1 MSSVCFDGAFL
12 LPDFFVRRWKSF
24 PGLAREGTFSMKR
37 RFEQYNTHF
46 LDLQEPARAAKS
58 YAPAEEISDRAAL
71 RCREKNTWRRSEKQ
85 SARIKWSKWPLD
97 CSTENKRANCFR
109 DRNKWELYCSLVFA
123 GQDSYSDG
131 IQINRPQKYIFFFSV
146 FSVRFSSFL
155 SLINRGKNL
164 NLWGA
169 IVWYTSSFVGW
180 ANQPTA
186 TRGGAPLFSRINM

>member
-1 MSSVCFDGAFL
+1 MGSVCFDGAFL

-24 PGLAREGTFSMKR
+24 PGLARKGLFPW
-37 RFEQYNTHF
+37 N
-46 LDLQEPARAAKS
+46 
-58 YAPAEEISDRAAL
+58 AAL
-71 RCREKNTWRRSEKQ
+71 NSTTPISWICKNQLGRRNLTPQQKKYLIGQRYDAEKNTWRRSEKQ

-155 SLINRGKNL
+155 SLISRGKNL